1 MDMLLYALL
10 NKKVKSAI
18 TGIASCQVI
27 GTNLIFNFTDGTSQ
41 TMIFPTPK
49 DGVSVIN
56 VSVDSNGHLITTL
69 SDGNLID
76 AGAIPTIKGD
86 KGDDGFSPS
95 ITENEDNNENVYK
108 LDIETKDGTITT
120 PNLKGSGSGDLS
132 NYYTKSETENLF
144 KETLVPLTS
153 TDIDNLLGDILS

>member
-10 NKKVKSAI
+10 NKKIKSAI
-18 TGIASCQVI
+18 TGIASCQVV

-41 TMIFPTPK
+41 TMTFPTPK
-49 DGVSVIN
+49 DGVSVTN
-56 VSVDSNGHLITTL
+56 VSVDSNGHLIATL

-108 LDIETKDGTITT
+108 LDIETKEGTITT

-132 NYYTKSETENLF
+132 NYYTKSETEGLIQ
-144 KETLVPLTS
+144 S
-153 TDIDNLLGDILS
+153 TFSPTPPSDIENLLDGIL